1 MANKKESAVQFL
13 LESLMINGMI
23 RADGEQ
29 VVEGLLKKIY
39 TSARRIEKDQIMSTF
54 DYAQISPLSAEEYYD
69 NNFETKYD
77 NL

>member
-39 TSARRIEKDQIMSTF
+39 TSARHIEKEQIMSTF